1 MANARVAQERLRR
14 QEMASL
20 SSLERVELAL
30 KEKNSQLKRQ
40 ELRLKVLTKWKKQG
54 RIDETQYKEAVR
66 KAKDQIK
73 LKTSE
78 IDKLIARQRQ
88 LQTAQRR
95 TTDRTRRGV
104 SSFRDMARSVIALTA
119 AYIGL
124 RTVARGIRGIIDP
137 ARDFQTYELRLA
149 AILGSFELARE
160 RLNFLAEY
168 NKSTPFELP
177 HLVTANIQLETLTK
191 GALSAQKGL
200 RLLSDVAVATAQPIE
215 AIAFHVGRIY
225 DGLKNQRLIGESLL
239 RMQELG
245 VLSGATRNLIE
256 DLQKRGAPG
265 HLAWKAFN
273 DELERFKG
281 ITEIGAERFRGM
293 ISNLQD
299 VLWMSKVDLGY
310 PIIQYMIPRIGEVI
324 EKIEELKDAGKFQ
337 EWGRNIVGWIDT
349 LMDAISGEGDWE
361 GGWTGFFKFL
371 KMNFISV
378 ADTFLNW
385 MVKSIAKIM
394 QLSAKMAMDLS
405 TIIGK
410 TIQESFGGISF
421 LGLDSDRI
429 AKGFLHAG
437 GDESA
442 IINKSAEVKR
452 AAVTRVEGKKDDRI
466 QELAKLENERDT
478 VKHGGMTGSTYN
490 LLRSE
495 YERVKSIGDLSEADK
510 RMLSWIY
517 HYGEKPSQAVKRAGT
532 YRHGPSAFQPLQ
544 YRQSDDAFMADAH
557 AQLKKHEKAQRDYDE
572 KIKETADSISNLD
585 KEALHLSET
594 MQSAK
599 PSLKRFA
606 ESLDPITSGKVKAT
620 DAMINAMPKFAQ
632 WFYREF
638 IGWGSEGDKGKLA
651 GFIKSNAADS
661 DATTDARNL
670 RHYEMLMGTRMQT
683 IMSQIFHRRAEKA
696 TSITDIRKILGM
708 KVIKPDKPEVFMPS
722 INDYI
727 SGSPSDY
734 TRTGFEG
741 YAIDAMAPAI
751 KDFFLT
757 QGQQAIDR
765 RLKIAEDVKSGIIE
779 EPPTT
784 EQINTETWL
793 TTQEDARE
801 KMDAIKKFKQG
812 KISKYEMITGSLVT
826 DVDIKKTLNTYKG
839 FRASGTKTIQDSVDY
854 ENARTD
860 LETVVDSVYDVLS
873 SRPTSELTKS
883 SKDFVKIAKDTN
895 YALEDRIELITAEK
909 ELLEIA
915 SRKSLSEEQ
924 KRQLAL
930 TEHMTDKEA
939 ALQMELLI
947 QGQER
952 LTTNLQDNVN
962 QLIGQAAKN
971 RDKIEE
977 LEERKWT
984 PYRGGVLG
992 GTIAGQRP
1000 RFGKMVDGKFV
1011 KEEPSK
1017 DNFYD
1022 MGLYEGDEAKPPW
1035 GEGQGWDQ
1043 FAEVINQMEEFQKAG
1058 VAAATV
1064 VAGAF
1069 QGLSTSIEGLI
1080 MGTMTWQQALSNIGL
1095 TILNSIVQAI
1105 SQMIASYILSMTIG
1119 KLMQAFVAKSAMSAM
1134 APVAALNKS
1143 AAIDAAI
1150 ATMGGA
1156 VWAGVGAYAIG
1167 KGAAVG
1173 AGVGISAAGAMGAK
1187 SGGYTGDVPIDQIA
1201 GWHHGQEFVVK
1212 ASATKRWRGLLESIN
1227 AGAMPMADS
1236 PRYNTASSDVQ
1247 TAPFS
1252 RSGRRFGSGGA
1263 ENENGVSVAIYNDK
1277 NSAKDWLEQRQ
1288 GRRLFMRASQRS
1300 AEELGL
1306 PT

>member
-1 MANARVAQERLRR
+1 M
-14 QEMASL
+14 
-20 SSLERVELAL
+20 
-30 KEKNSQLKRQ
+30 
-40 ELRLKVLTKWKKQG
+40 RLKVLNKWKKQG

-66 KAKDQIK
+66 KSKDQIR
-73 LKTSE
+73 LKTRE

-104 SSFRDMARSVIALTA
+104 SSFKDMARSVIALTA

-124 RTVARGIRGIIDP
+124 RTVVRSIRGIIDP

-265 HLAWKAFN
+265 HLSWKAFN

-310 PIIQYMIPRIGEVI
+310 PIIQYLIPKIGEVI

-337 EWGRNIVGWIDT
+337 DWGRNIVGWIDT
-349 LMDAISGEGDWE
+349 LMDAIKGEGDWE

-405 TIIGK
+405 TLIGK
-410 TIQESFGGISF
+410 QIQESFGGISF

-442 IINKSAEVKR
+442 IIDKSAEVKR

-478 VKHGGMTGSTYN
+478 VKHGGMTGSAYN

-517 HYGEKPSQAVKRAGT
+517 HYGEKPSQAVKRSGT

-557 AQLKKHEKAQRDYDE
+557 AQLKKHEKAQSDYDE

-585 KEALHLSET
+585 KEAIHLSET

-632 WFYREF
+632 WFYRE
-638 IGWGSEGDKGKLA
+638 IVGWGSEGDKGKLA

-696 TSITDIRKILGM
+696 TPITDIRKILGM

-793 TTQEDARE
+793 TTQEAARE
-801 KMDAIKKFKQG
+801 KMDAIKKLKQG
-812 KISKYEMITGSLVT
+812 KISKYEMIAGSLVT
-826 DVDIKKTLNTYKG
+826 DVDIKKTLNTYKD
-839 FRASGTKTIQDSVDY
+839 FRKYGTKTIQDSIDY
-854 ENARTD
+854 EDALTD
-860 LETVVDSVYDVLS
+860 LKTAVDSVYDVLLS
-873 SRPTSELTKS
+873 KPSSELTKT
-883 SKDFVKIAKDTN
+883 SKDFLKIAKDTN
-895 YALEDRIELITAEK
+895 YTMEDKIELLTAEK

-915 SRKSLSEEQ
+915 SRESTSEEQ
-924 KRQLAL
+924 KRLL
-930 TEHMTDKEA
+930 RIFEPMTAEQA

-947 QGQER
+947 QGQEK

-984 PYRGGVLG
+984 PYRGGMLG
-992 GTIAGQRP
+992 GAIAGYRAKH
-1000 RFGKMVDGKFV
+1000 RGELYDVDTK
-1011 KEEPSK
+1011 KRIPNE
-1017 DNFYD
+1017 

-1043 FAEVINQMEEFQKAG
+1043 FAEVVNQMEEFQKVG
-1058 VAAATV
+1058 VAAANV

-1080 MGTMTWQQALSNIGL
+1080 MGTMTWNDALRNLGL
-1095 TILNSIVQAI
+1095 TILNSVVQAF
-1105 SQMIASYILSMTIG
+1105 SQMLASYILHSVIGLALHSKLLAALLTKMGVASASMT
-1119 KLMQAFVAKSAMSAM
+1119 AMLST
-1134 APVAALNKS
+1134 PAALMS
-1143 AAIDAAI
+1143 L
-1150 ATMGGA
+1150 ATAGGN
-1156 VWAGVGAYAIG
+1156 
-1167 KGAAVG
+1167 
-1173 AGVGISAAGAMGAK
+1173 AAGAITAGATTLTFFK
-1187 SGGYTGDVPIDQIA
+1187 GLGTASKLIPAKEGGYTGDVPEDEVT

-1212 ASATKRWRGLLESIN
+1212 ASATKRWRGLLENIN

-1252 RSGRRFGSGGA
+1252 RSSRRFGSGGA
-1263 ENENGVSVAIYNDK
+1263 DHENGVSVAIYNDK